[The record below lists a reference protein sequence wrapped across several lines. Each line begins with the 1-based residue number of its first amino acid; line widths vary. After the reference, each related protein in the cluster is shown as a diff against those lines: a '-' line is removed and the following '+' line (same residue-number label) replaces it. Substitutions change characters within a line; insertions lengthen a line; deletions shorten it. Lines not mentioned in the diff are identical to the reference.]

1 MATRV
6 FQGLRDLDAEN
17 ARAHNCGSPHNRHG
31 HTTTMF
37 AVRRDITD
45 LILEAL
51 DIAASR
57 HLAHHQIHS
66 FILDILAAER
76 PDIARVDA
84 GRLVA
89 RTRWRLAP

>member
-1 MATRV
+1 M
-6 FQGLRDLDAEN
+6 
-17 ARAHNCGSPHNRHG
+17 
-31 HTTTMF
+31 TMF
-37 AVRRDITD
+37 AVRRDIAD

-57 HLAHHQIHS
+57 HLAPRQIHA

-76 PDIARVDA
+76 PDILRSDA

-89 RTRWRLAP
+89 RIWPRLAR

>member
-1 MATRV
+1 MAT
-6 FQGLRDLDAEN
+6 
-17 ARAHNCGSPHNRHG
+17 
-31 HTTTMF
+31 TTTMF

-57 HLAHHQIHS
+57 HLAHHQIHG

-84 GRLVA
+84 GLLVA
-89 RTRWRLAP
+89 RTRERLAP

>member
-1 MATRV
+1 M
-6 FQGLRDLDAEN
+6 
-17 ARAHNCGSPHNRHG
+17 S
-31 HTTTMF
+31 MF

-57 HLAHHQIHS
+57 HLAPHQIHT

-76 PDIARVDA
+76 PDIGRSDA

-89 RTRWRLAP
+89 RAWPRLAP

>member
-1 MATRV
+1 M
-6 FQGLRDLDAEN
+6 
-17 ARAHNCGSPHNRHG
+17 S
-31 HTTTMF
+31 MF
-37 AVRRDITD
+37 AVRPDLTD

-57 HLAHHQIHS
+57 HLAPQQIQS

-76 PDIARVDA
+76 PDIAPSDA

-89 RTRWRLAP
+89 RTWQRLAL